1 MATPEWPAR
10 WSRAAAG
17 AVVDLG
23 PRARF
28 SGDLWVA
35 GTAGKTHDKSGDWWE
50 EKANRETNGTRV
62 SLFTPRCGTEQSQN
76 PSQSQNPK
84 S

>member
-35 GTAGKTHDKSGDWWE
+35 GTAGKTHDKVVTGEAGGRKGEPRNKWDTCFAFHAKMLINKVSG
-50 EKANRETNGTRV
+50 
-62 SLFTPRCGTEQSQN
+62 
-76 PSQSQNPK
+76 
-84 S
+84 